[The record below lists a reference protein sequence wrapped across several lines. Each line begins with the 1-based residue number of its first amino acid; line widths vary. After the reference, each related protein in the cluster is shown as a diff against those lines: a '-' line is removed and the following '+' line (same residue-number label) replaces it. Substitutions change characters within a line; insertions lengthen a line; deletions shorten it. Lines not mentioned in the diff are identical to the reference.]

1 MVAIRRLTAGSRPL
15 NLGEKFLVALTAAL
29 AVATMAL
36 AAATSARAGS
46 SGALPADG
54 PYYNSPVTAISY
66 SVDAP
71 ADPAP
76 SQ

>member
-15 NLGEKFLVALTAAL
+15 NLGEKFLAALTAAL
-29 AVATMAL
+29 AVATLAL

-54 PYYNSPVTAISY
+54 PYYNGPVTAISHADFAP
-66 SVDAP
+66 VTQEDAR
-71 ADPAP
+71 
-76 SQ
+76 